1 VPTGDRCTAD
11 KYPNEVD
18 KRSLSAIWQ
27 HYYKNTRDNE
37 EPDEAPPEPQK
48 KRYRRV
54 TKKEIIVRT
63 LKNERPEG
71 QAVSLHELSMM
82 TGLTPHDLSGHLVHL
97 INEGSVV
104 RLGRGLFA
112 LSTKPKPGTTT
123 KEELKRLVE
132 KMEEQK
138 QYKIEEKVMITNKDH
153 SESKRMMLDFLNDAL
168 LMCAD
173 VELVIKCKKD
183 ENGKGGRVT
192 IELKAQ

>member
-1 VPTGDRCTAD
+1 M
-11 KYPNEVD
+11 D

-27 HYYKNTRDNE
+27 HYYKNNE
-37 EPDEAPPEPQK
+37 ESGDAEEEPKPVVQPAQK
-48 KRYRRV
+48 RRLRRV

-71 QAVSLHELSMM
+71 QAVSLQELSLM

-97 INEGSVV
+97 INEGTVV

-112 LSTKPKPGTTT
+112 LATKPKPGMTS
-123 KEELKRLVE
+123 KEELKSLVE
-132 KMEEQK
+132 NLEKQK
-138 QYKIEEKVMITNKDH
+138 QFKIEEKVMITNKDY

-173 VELVIKCKKD
+173 VELVIRCKKD
-183 ENGKGGRVT
+183 ETGKGGKVY

>member
-1 VPTGDRCTAD
+1 M
-11 KYPNEVD
+11 
-18 KRSLSAIWQ
+18 
-27 HYYKNTRDNE
+27 
-37 EPDEAPPEPQK
+37 
-48 KRYRRV
+48 

-71 QAVSLHELSMM
+71 QAVSLQELSLM

-97 INEGSVV
+97 INEGAVK

-112 LSTKPKPGTTT
+112 LSTKPKAGMTT
-123 KEELKRLVE
+123 KEELKSLVE
-132 KMEEQK
+132 RLEKQK
-138 QYKIEEKVMITNKDH
+138 KFKIEEKVMITNKDH

-183 ENGKGGRVT
+183 ENGKGGRVYL
-192 IELKAQ
+192 ELKAH